1 MPEPR
6 NIRRA
11 STRVLSVLMVV
22 LGAVGLASTLARGGG
37 PFSIGVIFGVLFI
50 AAGTARLYLERAER

>member
-22 LGAVGLASTLARGGG
+22 LGAVGLASALARGGG